1 MIVKKKTLVR
11 GEGAKLVQKREN
23 KRSDYTDFLE
33 KGKGKWLSPIKEENL
48 FLSKELCFRTIRHIF

>member
-33 KGKGKWLSPIKEENL
+33 KGKENS
-48 FLSKELCFRTIRHIF
+48 FSHTKTPP

>member
-23 KRSDYTDFLE
+23 KRSDYTDFLQ
-33 KGKGKWLSPIKEENL
+33 KGKEKRMDVI
-48 FLSKELCFRTIRHIF
+48 RTLYYTH